1 MMPSQ
6 PPARSLAR
14 LLSAAALALSVA
26 LPPASAAAEAE
37 TPQFTPEPSEAALAQ
52 GSDEI
57 IVSHGYNFFGEL
69 SYPPDFEHF
78 DYVNPDAPVGGE
90 ISLWAPGTFDSM
102 NPYSRRGRAGRY
114 SWMFYESLLGEM
126 PASGAGLPADQIGEY
141 YGLLAWKV
149 EYDPGKTWVIFHMR
163 PEARFS
169 DGTPVT
175 AHDVV
180 FSHNLL
186 LEQGLPSYAQAVSR
200 RVLSAEA
207 LDDHTVKFTFAEG
220 ISRRSLIDQV
230 GSVPVWSQAWFE
242 ETGARLD
249 EPRLEPAIG
258 SGPYVLESYD
268 VNRSIVYRR
277 NPDYWG
283 WHLPINQGRH
293 NFERIRI
300 EYFADQNAAF
310 EAFKAGV
317 YTFRAE
323 GNSRTWATGY
333 DFPAVERGWVKL
345 EELPD
350 GTPPVPSGIVFNLG
364 RETLQDKRVR
374 EAIALAYNFEWTNQ
388 SLQYGLFKQRH
399 SFVQDTPLEA
409 EGPPEG
415 AELELLQSLDVAVPE
430 EVLTE
435 PARDAHSSS
444 PESLNDRRNLR
455 RAMRLLDAAGWA
467 VGDDGMR
474 RNAEGEVLTLDF
486 PVSSSSSATLIAVV
500 ETFAQNLEFMGIEAN
515 VERVDPS
522 QFTLRS
528 RERDYDL
535 IFDNY
540 VAFLQAGT
548 GLMQRYGST
557 EAEFSLFN
565 PAGLASP
572 LVDAVIEAALATDN
586 RKEEAVALRALDRVL
601 RHEFFMVPVWYND
614 SYWVAYWD
622 QYAHPETLP
631 PYALGVLDFWWYD
644 AEKAAEL
651 REAGALR

>member
-1 MMPSQ
+1 MTPSQ
-6 PPARSLAR
+6 QPAQAIVQLFG
-14 LLSAAALALSVA
+14 AAALALSA
-26 LPPASAAAEAE
+26 AFPPATAAAETG
-37 TPQFTPEPSEAALAQ
+37 TPAFTPEPSEAARAQ
-52 GSDEI
+52 GGEVV
-57 IVSHGYNFFGEL
+57 VSHGYNFFGDL
-69 SYPPDFEHF
+69 TYPPDFAHF

-102 NPYSRRGRAGRY
+102 NPYSRQGRAGRY

-126 PASGAGLPADQIGEY
+126 PASGAGAPADQIGES

-149 EYDPGKTWVIFHMR
+149 EYDPGKTWAIFHMR

-207 LDDHTVKFTFAEG
+207 LDDHTVKFTFAED

-230 GSVPVWSQAWFE
+230 GGVPVWSQAWFE
-242 ETGARLD
+242 ETDARLD
-249 EPRLEPAIG
+249 EPRLEPAVG
-258 SGPYVLESYD
+258 SGPYVLDSVD

-300 EYFADQNAAF
+300 EYFADENAAF

-333 DFPAVERGWVKL
+333 DFPAVERGHVKL

-350 GTPPVPSGIVFNLG
+350 GTPPAPTGIVFNLG
-364 RETLQDKRVR
+364 RDVLKDKRVR
-374 EAIALAYNFEWTNQ
+374 EAISLAYNFEWTNE
-388 SLQYGLFKQRH
+388 SLQYGLFKQRE
-399 SFVQDTPLEA
+399 SFVQDTPIEA

-415 AELELLQSLDVAVPE
+415 AELELLQSLDVEVPE

-435 PARDAHSSS
+435 PARDAHSSGADR
-444 PESLNDRRNLR
+444 LNDRRNLR
-455 RAMRLLDAAGWA
+455 RAMRLLDEAGWA
-467 VGDDGMR
+467 VGDDGLR
-474 RNAEGEVLTLDF
+474 RSAAGEVLSLDF
-486 PVSSSSSATLIAVV
+486 PISSSSSATLVSVV
-500 ETFAQNLEFMGIEAN
+500 QTFAQNLELMGIEAN

-535 IFDNY
+535 VFDNY

-586 RKEEAVALRALDRVL
+586 REDEAVALRALDRVL

-614 SYWVAYWD
+614 SHWVAYWD
-622 QYAHPETLP
+622 QYEHPETLP
-631 PYALGVLDFWWYD
+631 PYALGVLDFWWFN
-644 AEKAAEL
+644 AEKAARL
-651 REAGALR
+651 RADGALR

>member
-1 MMPSQ
+1 MTASVP
-6 PPARSLAR
+6 LAR
-14 LLSAAALALSVA
+14 ALRQSRHAVACAATFVAVGAAAHAQD
-26 LPPASAAAEAE
+26 
-37 TPQFTPEPSEAALAQ
+37 TPQFTPQPSAAAVAQ

-57 IVSHGYNFFGEL
+57 VVSHGYNFFGEL

-78 DYVNPDAPVGGE
+78 DYVNPDAPKGGE

-102 NPYSRRGRAGRY
+102 NPYSRQGRAGRY
-114 SWMFYESLLGEM
+114 SWMMYESLLGEM
-126 PASGAGLPADQIGEY
+126 PASGAGLPADQIGES

-149 EYDPGKTWVIFHMR
+149 EWDPGKTWVIFHMR

-186 LEQGLPSYAQAVSR
+186 LEQGLPSYAQAVKL
-200 RVLSAEA
+200 RVLTAEA

-230 GSVPVWSQAWFE
+230 GGVPVWSQAWYE

-249 EPRLEPAIG
+249 EPRLDPAVG
-258 SGPYVLESYD
+258 SGPYMLESLD
-268 VNRSIVYRR
+268 VNRNIVYRR

-293 NFERIRI
+293 NFDRIRV
-300 EYFADQNAAF
+300 EYFADENAAF

-333 DFPAVERGWVKL
+333 DFPAVDSGWVKL

-350 GTPPVPSGIVFNLG
+350 GTPPTPTGIVFNLG
-364 RETLQDKRVR
+364 REVLQDKRVR
-374 EAIALAYNFEWTNQ
+374 EAIALAYNFEWTNA
-388 SLQYGLFKQRH
+388 SLQYGLFQQRH
-399 SFVQDTPLEA
+399 SFVQDTPLQA

-415 AELELLQSLDVAVPE
+415 AELAFFESLEGVDIPE
-430 EVLTE
+430 AVLTE
-435 PARDAHSSS
+435 PARRAHESS
-444 PESLNDRRNLR
+444 EGRLNDRGNLR
-455 RAMRLLDAAGWA
+455 RAMRLLDEAGWQ
-467 VGDDGMR
+467 VGDDGVR
-474 RNAEGEVLTLDF
+474 RNAEGEVLSLDF
-486 PVSSSSSATLIAVV
+486 PISSSGSATLESVV
-500 ETFAQNLEFMGIEAN
+500 ETFAQNLELMGIDAN
-515 VERVDPS
+515 VERIDPS
-522 QFTLRS
+522 QYTLRS

-540 VAFLQAGT
+540 RAFLQAGT
-548 GLMQRYGST
+548 GLMQMYGSR

-572 LVDAVIEAALATDN
+572 LVVAVIEAALDTSSRED
-586 RKEEAVALRALDRVL
+586 EAAALMALDRVL

-614 SYWVAYWD
+614 SHWVAYWD
-622 QYAHPETLP
+622 QYAHPEELP
-631 PYALGVLDFWWYD
+631 PYALGPLDFWWYD
-644 AEKAAEL
+644 AEGAAEL
-651 REAGALR
+651 RAAGALR